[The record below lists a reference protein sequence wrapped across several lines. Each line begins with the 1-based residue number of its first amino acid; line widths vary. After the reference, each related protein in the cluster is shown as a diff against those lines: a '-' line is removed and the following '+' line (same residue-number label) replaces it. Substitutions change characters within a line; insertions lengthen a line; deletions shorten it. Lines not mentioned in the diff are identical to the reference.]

1 MRIELKKS
9 LLLSGIFLLLFIVF
23 NILISNALF
32 IVKIEITKYNMIVS
46 LLLCIFILLWVL
58 KKFNLLSLKKFYN
71 IIIALILPIAL
82 IVGSLFVNSKIMDFT
97 FDGNT
102 YHKATIG
109 LLKEGWN
116 PLYET
121 AAEFDNG
128 RENKIYIEN
137 SSSELWTELWTDCY
151 ARATHV
157 YQANAYALT
166 NNIESGKSIN
176 TLSIIA
182 LFLIIFSYLAL
193 RFKKIVFPSIFALC
207 CITYSVVSAQY
218 LTVYIDFF
226 VYIYLLLL
234 LFSFFVIEFRRNEK
248 ELNFGLL
255 IYSLALLML
264 INIKFN
270 SFAYAGIF
278 CLGYYFYYIYMLI
291 KKREKEQKFFVKF
304 TTISAINVIV
314 GVFIIG
320 LSVYPKNFIEYGN
333 PFYPLYG
340 ENKVDIITENQP
352 AEFENLPAI
361 EKYTRAMFSK
371 TENMAKASGRETEYK
386 IPFAVSKD
394 EMNYIRMTDTR
405 ISGNGVLFSG
415 IFIISLILLILTS
428 IKMYHYNKKIFIMAS
443 IPLAITFLMIFLLSE
458 SWWAR
463 YFPQTYFIVLIV
475 IFYLYLLKGKFYK
488 VLLVVLF
495 ILVLANNGITLFKAT
510 EYSYDQNKLAN
521 NEFRLLEENVDPNNQ
536 FIVLQAPVFIGSLY
550 DIYDN
555 LPNYKFQLVPPE
567 EKIDLSNTLMNGLV
581 LWKWQNNE

>member
-1 MRIELKKS
+1 MRTEVKKS

-193 RFKKIVFPSIFALC
+193 RFKKIVFPFIFALC

-278 CLGYYFYYIYMLI
+278 CLGYYFYYIYKLI

-333 PFYPLYG
+333 LFYPLYG

>member
-1 MRIELKKS
+1 MRTELKKS

-193 RFKKIVFPSIFALC
+193 RFKKIVFPFIFALC

-278 CLGYYFYYIYMLI
+278 CLGYYFYYIYKLI

-394 EMNYIRMTDTR
+394 EMNYIRMSDTR

-415 IFIISLILLILTS
+415 IFIISLILLILIS

>member
-1 MRIELKKS
+1 MRTELKKS
-9 LLLSGIFLLLFIVF
+9 LLLSGIFLLLFIIF

-193 RFKKIVFPSIFALC
+193 RFKKIVFPFIFALC

-278 CLGYYFYYIYMLI
+278 CLGYYFYYIYKLI

>member
-1 MRIELKKS
+1 MQIEVKKS
-9 LLLSGIFLLLFIVF
+9 LLLSGIFLLLFIVL

-32 IVKIEITKYNMIVS
+32 ITKIEITRYNMLAS
-46 LLLCIFILLWVL
+46 LLLCIFIELLVL
-58 KKFNLLSLKKFYN
+58 KKNNLLSLKKFYN
-71 IIIALILPIAL
+71 IIIAIVFPIILIA
-82 IVGSLFVNSKIMDFT
+82 GSLFVNSKIIDFT

-121 AAEFDNG
+121 SSEFDNG

-137 SSSELWTELWTDCY
+137 SSSELWTDCY

-176 TLSIIA
+176 TLSIVA
-182 LFLIIFSYLAL
+182 LFLIVFSYLAL
-193 RFKKIVFPSIFALC
+193 RFNKFIFPFVFSLC
-207 CITYSVVSAQY
+207 CITYSVVCAQY

-234 LFSFFVIEFRRNEK
+234 LFSFFIIEFKRSKN
-248 ELNFGLL
+248 ELNLGLVL
-255 IYSLALLML
+255 YSLSLLML

-278 CLGYYFYYIYMLI
+278 CLGYYFYYIYKLI
-291 KKREKEQKFFVKF
+291 KNRKKEQKFFVKF
-304 TTISAINVIV
+304 TIISTINVII

-340 ENKVDIITENQP
+340 ENKVDIITDNQP
-352 AEFENLPAI
+352 AEFEGLSTI
-361 EKYTRAMFSK
+361 EKYTRSMFSK
-371 TENMAKASGRETEYK
+371 AENMAKANGRETEYK
-386 IPFAVSKD
+386 IPFTVSED
-394 EMNYIRMTDTR
+394 EMSYIKMSDTR

-415 IFIISLILLILTS
+415 IFIISLILLVITS
-428 IKMYHYNKKIFIMAS
+428 IKMYHHNKKIFMMAS
-443 IPLAITFLMIFLLSE
+443 IPLIITFLMIFLLSE

-463 YFPQTYFIVLIV
+463 YFPQTYFIILIV
-475 IFYLYLLKGKFYK
+475 MLYLYFLKGRLYK
-488 VLLVVLF
+488 SFLTLLI
-495 ILVLANNGITLFKAT
+495 ILVLFNNGITFFKAT
-510 EYSYDQNKLAN
+510 EYSYTQNKLAN
-521 NEFRLLEENVDPNNQ
+521 NEFRLLEENVNPDKQ
-536 FIVLQAPVFIGSLY
+536 FIVLQAPVFIGALY
-550 DIYDN
+550 DVYDN
-555 LPNYKFQLVPPE
+555 LPNYKFKLVNPE
-567 EKIDLSNTLMNGLV
+567 KKIDLSNTLMNGLI

>member
-278 CLGYYFYYIYMLI
+278 CLGYYFYYIYKLI

-394 EMNYIRMTDTR
+394 EMNYIRMSDTR

>member
-1 MRIELKKS
+1 MRTEVKKS

-137 SSSELWTELWTDCY
+137 SSSELWTDCY

-193 RFKKIVFPSIFALC
+193 RFKKIVFPFIFALC

-278 CLGYYFYYIYMLI
+278 CLGYYFYYIYKLI

-352 AEFENLPAI
+352 AEFENLPTI

-394 EMNYIRMTDTR
+394 EMNYIRMSDTR

>member
-1 MRIELKKS
+1 MRTEVKKS

-193 RFKKIVFPSIFALC
+193 RFKKIVFPFIFALC

-278 CLGYYFYYIYMLI
+278 CLGYYFYYIYKLI

-394 EMNYIRMTDTR
+394 EMNYIRMSDTR

>member
-1 MRIELKKS
+1 
-9 LLLSGIFLLLFIVF
+9 
-23 NILISNALF
+23 
-32 IVKIEITKYNMIVS
+32 
-46 LLLCIFILLWVL
+46 
-58 KKFNLLSLKKFYN
+58 
-71 IIIALILPIAL
+71 
-82 IVGSLFVNSKIMDFT
+82 
-97 FDGNT
+97 
-102 YHKATIG
+102 
-109 LLKEGWN
+109 
-116 PLYET
+116 
-121 AAEFDNG
+121 
-128 RENKIYIEN
+128 
-137 SSSELWTELWTDCY
+137 
-151 ARATHV
+151 
-157 YQANAYALT
+157 
-166 NNIESGKSIN
+166 
-176 TLSIIA
+176 
-182 LFLIIFSYLAL
+182 
-193 RFKKIVFPSIFALC
+193 
-207 CITYSVVSAQY
+207 
-218 LTVYIDFF
+218 
-226 VYIYLLLL
+226 
-234 LFSFFVIEFRRNEK
+234 
-248 ELNFGLL
+248 
-255 IYSLALLML
+255 ML

-394 EMNYIRMTDTR
+394 EMNYIRMSDTR

-488 VLLVVLF
+488 VLVVVLF

>member
-1 MRIELKKS
+1 MRTEVKKS

-278 CLGYYFYYIYMLI
+278 CLGYYFYYIYKLI

-394 EMNYIRMTDTR
+394 EMNYIRMSDTR

>member
-1 MRIELKKS
+1 MRTEVKKS

-193 RFKKIVFPSIFALC
+193 RFKKIVFPFIFALC

-278 CLGYYFYYIYMLI
+278 CLGYYFYYIYKLI

-405 ISGNGVLFSG
+405 ISGNGILFSG

>member
-1 MRIELKKS
+1 MRTEVKKS

-193 RFKKIVFPSIFALC
+193 RFKKIVFPFIFALC

-394 EMNYIRMTDTR
+394 EMNYIRMSDTR

>member
-1 MRIELKKS
+1 MRTEVKKS

-193 RFKKIVFPSIFALC
+193 RFKKIVFPFIFALC

-278 CLGYYFYYIYMLI
+278 CLGYYFYYIYKLI

>member
-1 MRIELKKS
+1 MRTEVKKS
-9 LLLSGIFLLLFIVF
+9 LLLSGIFLLLFIIF

-193 RFKKIVFPSIFALC
+193 RFKKIVFPFIFALC

-278 CLGYYFYYIYMLI
+278 CLGYYFYYIYKLI

>member
-1 MRIELKKS
+1 MRTEVKKS

-207 CITYSVVSAQY
+207 CITYSVVSSQY

-394 EMNYIRMTDTR
+394 EMNYIRMSDTR

>member
-1 MRIELKKS
+1 MRTELKKS
-9 LLLSGIFLLLFIVF
+9 LLLSGIFLLLFIIF

-278 CLGYYFYYIYMLI
+278 CLGYYFYYIYKLI

-488 VLLVVLF
+488 VLVVVLF

>member
-176 TLSIIA
+176 TISIIA

-394 EMNYIRMTDTR
+394 EMNYIRMSDTR

>member
-1 MRIELKKS
+1 M
-9 LLLSGIFLLLFIVF
+9 
-23 NILISNALF
+23 
-32 IVKIEITKYNMIVS
+32 
-46 LLLCIFILLWVL
+46 
-58 KKFNLLSLKKFYN
+58 
-71 IIIALILPIAL
+71 
-82 IVGSLFVNSKIMDFT
+82 
-97 FDGNT
+97 
-102 YHKATIG
+102 
-109 LLKEGWN
+109 
-116 PLYET
+116 
-121 AAEFDNG
+121 
-128 RENKIYIEN
+128 
-137 SSSELWTELWTDCY
+137 WTDCY

-394 EMNYIRMTDTR
+394 EMNYIRMSDTR

>member
-1 MRIELKKS
+1 MRTELKKS

-23 NILISNALF
+23 YILISNALF

-193 RFKKIVFPSIFALC
+193 RFKKIVFPFIFALC

-278 CLGYYFYYIYMLI
+278 CLGYYFYYIYKLI

>member
-32 IVKIEITKYNMIVS
+32 IVKIEITKYNMIAS

-394 EMNYIRMTDTR
+394 EMNYIRMSDTR

>member
-1 MRIELKKS
+1 MRTEVKKS

-371 TENMAKASGRETEYK
+371 TENMAKASGRKTEYK

>member
-1 MRIELKKS
+1 MRTELKKS
-9 LLLSGIFLLLFIVF
+9 LLLSGIFLLLFIIF

>member
-193 RFKKIVFPSIFALC
+193 RFKKIVFPFIFALC

-278 CLGYYFYYIYMLI
+278 CLGYYFYYIYKLI

-394 EMNYIRMTDTR
+394 EMNYIRMSDTR

>member
-1 MRIELKKS
+1 
-9 LLLSGIFLLLFIVF
+9 
-23 NILISNALF
+23 
-32 IVKIEITKYNMIVS
+32 MIVS

-207 CITYSVVSAQY
+207 CITYSVVSSQY

-394 EMNYIRMTDTR
+394 EMNYIRMSDTR

>member
-1 MRIELKKS
+1 MRTEVKKS

-193 RFKKIVFPSIFALC
+193 RFKKIVFPFIFALC

-278 CLGYYFYYIYMLI
+278 CLGYYFYYIYKLI

-352 AEFENLPAI
+352 AEFENLPTI

>member
-1 MRIELKKS
+1 MRTEVKKS

-193 RFKKIVFPSIFALC
+193 RFKKIVFPFIFALC

-278 CLGYYFYYIYMLI
+278 CLGYYFYYIYKLI

-352 AEFENLPAI
+352 AEFENLPTK

>member
-1 MRIELKKS
+1 
-9 LLLSGIFLLLFIVF
+9 
-23 NILISNALF
+23 
-32 IVKIEITKYNMIVS
+32 
-46 LLLCIFILLWVL
+46 
-58 KKFNLLSLKKFYN
+58 
-71 IIIALILPIAL
+71 
-82 IVGSLFVNSKIMDFT
+82 MDFT

-234 LFSFFVIEFRRNEK
+234 LFSFFVIEFKKNKK

-394 EMNYIRMTDTR
+394 EMNYIRMSDTR

-443 IPLAITFLMIFLLSE
+443 ITLAITFLMILSLSE